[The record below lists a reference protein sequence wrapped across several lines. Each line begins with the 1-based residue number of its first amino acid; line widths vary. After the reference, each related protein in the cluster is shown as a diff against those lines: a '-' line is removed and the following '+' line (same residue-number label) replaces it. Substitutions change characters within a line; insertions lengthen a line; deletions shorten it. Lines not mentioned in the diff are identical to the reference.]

1 MWTAVWFRRGNQWG
15 GFVQI
20 FQAGLEQSLVRDAEQ
35 FPELARGEVDG
46 AFELAGKMAL
56 VKKTATGS
64 DFADPQGC
72 GGEEL
77 FGLGK
82 ANFRE

>member
-1 MWTAVWFRRGNQWG
+1 L
-15 GFVQI
+15 
-20 FQAGLEQSLVRDAEQ
+20 QAGLEQSLVRDAEQ
-35 FPELARGEVDG
+35 FPELAGGEVDG
-46 AFELAGKMAL
+46 AFELAGEMAL

-64 DFADPQGC
+64 DFTDSKRC